1 MYGGIILNM
10 THVSQKK
17 VLSKIVVAISFCI
30 IAVLLSSCTRIGRRP
45 CDIPDTTWQ
54 TKDGSVTIYGC
65 ERNDIDSTTGE
76 MVINGETVKVVFYF
90 NYIGGTSVYKYV
102 EGYTDEDYLADLS
115 GEFWIGVTLRK
126 NKMVFSRCV
135 AEEYFD
141 EIFGDDD
148 EIVLYRLK

>member
-1 MYGGIILNM
+1 MSKNVKRAVAFIL
-10 THVSQKK
+10 S
-17 VLSKIVVAISFCI
+17 
-30 IAVLLSSCTRIGRRP
+30 LLMIFTCGCTRIGKRP

-90 NYIGGTSVYKYV
+90 NYIGGTSVYKYI
-102 EGYTDEDYLADLS
+102 EGYTDEDYLEDLS
-115 GEFWIGVTLRK
+115 GEFWTGVTLRK